1 MSNYLRIRNDAK
13 PSLGYICVAACYY
26 FKCYQVQAH
35 FSHHTIGQQIQEMSC
50 WGKEYDFIQRADWQR
65 RWQTK
70 VSKSLSCWGPW
81 CQVFLWIR
89 DGERQGNNV
98 KSPFNSCRYLWDSCR
113 YLFEMVILFPM
124 NIYAKVELL
133 DRGSSSF
140 KFLRILHTVHVAA
153 LIFILIKSI
162 QVYPFLHILTN
173 PGHLLSFWWKPL
185 Y

>member
-35 FSHHTIGQQIQEMSC
+35 FSHHMIGQQIQEMSC

-98 KSPFNSCRYLWDSCR
+98 KSPFNSCRYLWERHTSGRGILVFFPNSHSQVSRVRLSPCELNKSTLRVRQRGQDSLR
-113 YLFEMVILFPM
+113 QAIMYDFNNKNGKNKVIVIAWSQ
-124 NIYAKVELL
+124 N
-133 DRGSSSF
+133 
-140 KFLRILHTVHVAA
+140 
-153 LIFILIKSI
+153 
-162 QVYPFLHILTN
+162 
-173 PGHLLSFWWKPL
+173 
-185 Y
+185 